1 MSQRKLRQRLH
12 GPCRPFNPERSL
24 VGVKLQENRFLID
37 LEQNRVGLGRMC
49 EEFFVEVQSER
60 LTKTQPLIAR
70 RWQLPANQNRF
81 LHRRWL
87 SNQRTKNRRFILPP
101 SDRETHAAQKQRY
114 YKPHDSYLCGY
125 SSHAIPFF
133 FSAVEPKPRSVSDC
147 PVPPLGDW
155 SSYTLGGEVREKP
168 TGGSRPTPPRM
179 GDAAVSSIR
188 TIYW

>member
-49 EEFFVEVQSER
+49 EEFFVEVQGKR

-87 SNQRTKNRRFILPP
+87 SNHRTKNRRYILPP
-101 SDRETHAAQKQRY
+101 SDRQTHDAYQQGQ
-114 YKPHDSYLCGY
+114 YKPHDSGCCGY

-133 FSAVEPKPRSVSDC
+133 FSAVEPKPPTSPIPECRPWAIGALIRWGVRLEKNRQAGQDQH
-147 PVPPLGDW
+147 PLEWG
-155 SSYTLGGEVREKP
+155 T
-168 TGGSRPTPPRM
+168 RP
-179 GDAAVSSIR
+179 
-188 TIYW
+188 